1 VETKKG
7 IVLPFGLLNIH
18 KPPRVTSA
26 DVVGWL
32 KRLVRPDK
40 IGHAGTLDPIA
51 EGVLV
56 VAIGSATRLIDYVQ
70 QMPKRYWGTFLLGR
84 RSPSD
89 DTEIAAE
96 ELVDPPIPSL
106 ADLERGAAALVGEIQ
121 QRPPAFSAVKVA
133 GRRAYQLARAG
144 RTFDL
149 AARPVTVYELRIAE
163 YEYPRVVL
171 DIRCGSGTYVRSL
184 GRDLAESLG
193 TAAVMSALVRTAIG
207 PFRLE
212 DAANPRSITKENL
225 DGVLLPALQAVPSLP
240 VVRLADDEITAV
252 LRGLALPAG
261 REIPAGL
268 TAGQECAA
276 VDRDGELAAI
286 LRLRADG
293 TLTPACN
300 LRQAEPPSPGT
311 NTNPKR

>member
-1 VETKKG
+1 M
-7 IVLPFGLLNIH
+7 PFGLLNIH

-32 KRLVRPDK
+32 KRFVRPDK

-56 VAIGSATRLIDYVQ
+56 VAVGSATRLIDYVQ
-70 QMPKRYWGTFLLGR
+70 QMPKRYWATFLLGR

-96 ELVDPPIPSL
+96 ELVDPPIPSM
-106 ADLERGAAALVGEIQ
+106 AEIERAATALVGEIQ

-144 RTFDL
+144 RTVEL
-149 AARPVTVYELRIAE
+149 VARPVSVYELRVVE
-163 YEYPRVVL
+163 YEYPRLVL

-212 DAANPRSITKENL
+212 NAADPRSITKENL
-225 DGVLLPALQAVPSLP
+225 GAMLLPALQAVPLLP
-240 VVRLADDEITAV
+240 VVRLTDEEVATV

-261 REIPAGL
+261 REIPPGL

-276 VDRDGELAAI
+276 VDRDGELAAL

-300 LRQAEPPSPGT
+300 LRQASPSSPQ
-311 NTNPKR
+311 R

>member
-1 VETKKG
+1 MR
-7 IVLPFGLLNIH
+7 FGLLNLD
-18 KPPRVTSA
+18 KPARVTSA

-32 KRLVRPDK
+32 KRIVRPDK
-40 IGHAGTLDPIA
+40 IGHAGTLDPFA

-89 DTEIAAE
+89 DIEIAAE

-106 ADLERGAAALVGEIQ
+106 AELERAAGALVGEIQ

-144 RTFDL
+144 RTVEL
-149 AARPVTVYELRIAE
+149 SARPVNVYELRIAE
-163 YEYPRVVL
+163 YDYPRVVL

-212 DAANPRSITKENL
+212 DAANPRSITAENL
-225 DGVLLPALQAVPSLP
+225 GGVLLPALQAVPSLP
-240 VVRLADDEITAV
+240 VVRLDDDEVTAV

-261 REIPAGL
+261 RELPQGFSP
-268 TAGQECAA
+268 GQECAA
-276 VDRDGELAAI
+276 VDPTGELAAI
-286 LRLRADG
+286 LRVRSDG
-293 TLTPACN
+293 ALTPACN
-300 LRQAEPPSPGT
+300 LRQA
-311 NTNPKR
+311 PK

>member
-1 VETKKG
+1 
-7 IVLPFGLLNIH
+7 LPFGLLNLR
-18 KPPRVTSA
+18 KPARVTSA

-40 IGHAGTLDPIA
+40 IGHAGTLDPLA

-70 QMPKRYWGTFLLGR
+70 RMPKRYSATFLLGR

-89 DTEIAAE
+89 DVEIAAE
-96 ELVDPPIPSL
+96 ELLDPPIPTL
-106 ADLERGAAALVGEIQ
+106 PELGRAAAAFVGRIQ

-144 RTFDL
+144 RTVEL
-149 AARPVTVYELRIAE
+149 MARPVDVYELRVVE
-163 YEYPRVVL
+163 YDYPRLVL
-171 DIRCGSGTYVRSL
+171 DICCGSGTYVRSL
-184 GRDLAESLG
+184 GRDLAESLS

-212 DAANPRSITKENL
+212 DAADPRSITRENL
-225 DGVLLPALQAVPSLP
+225 AAALLPALQAVSSLP
-240 VVRLADDEITAV
+240 VVRLADEEIAAV

-261 REIPAGL
+261 REIPQGL

-276 VDRDGELAAI
+276 VDREGEVAAI

-293 TLTPACN
+293 TLTPARN
-300 LRQAEPPSPGT
+300 LRQAMP
-311 NTNPKR
+311 

>member
-1 VETKKG
+1 M
-7 IVLPFGLLNIH
+7 PFGLLSLH
-18 KPPRVTSA
+18 KPARVTSA

-40 IGHAGTLDPIA
+40 IGHAGTLDPLA

-56 VAIGSATRLIDYVQ
+56 VAVGSATRLIDYVQ
-70 QMPKRYWGTFLLGR
+70 QMPKRYWATFLLGR
-84 RSPSD
+84 RSLSD
-89 DTEIAAE
+89 DIEIAAE

-106 ADLERGAAALVGEIQ
+106 AELERGAAALVGEIQ
-121 QRPPAFSAVKVA
+121 QRPPAYSAVKVA

-144 RTFDL
+144 RTVEL
-149 AARPVTVYELRIAE
+149 LPRPVNVYDLRIAE
-163 YEYPRVVL
+163 YDYPRVVL

-207 PFRLE
+207 PFHLE
-212 DAANPRSITKENL
+212 DAANPRLITAANL
-225 DGVLLPALQAVPSLP
+225 NSMLLPALQAVASLP
-240 VVRLADDEITAV
+240 VVRLADEEVALV

-261 REIPAGL
+261 REIPNGL
-268 TAGQECAA
+268 LAGQECAA
-276 VDRDGELAAI
+276 IDREGELAAI

-293 TLTPACN
+293 ALTPACN
-300 LRQAEPPSPGT
+300 LRQAIS
-311 NTNPKR
+311 